1 LIVFNANI
9 WAQLRQAPVV
19 KRLLASIHDVSPKF
33 EGQVDALRDRLM
45 PHVRNRLAML
55 VVPDHW
61 GDAPIRP
68 GSPFARRLRRWSE
81 EGIDMFV
88 HGWFHRDQARH
99 NGFDAWRAKRMTA
112 GEGEFL
118 GLSKD
123 EALARMRRGKALVE
137 DVIGREPAGFIA
149 PAWLYS
155 PGAREALAEA
165 GFHLAESHGRVWA
178 PRQGSRTVARGP
190 VITWASRTRARQ
202 RSSLLAA
209 AVLRHALRPAETVR
223 VAVHPGDT
231 AVPSLLRSIDRCLNV
246 LTREHRPAS
255 YADLL
260 T

>member
-1 LIVFNANI
+1 
-9 WAQLRQAPVV
+9 V

-33 EGQVDALRDRLM
+33 EAEVDALRDRLT
-45 PHVRNRLAML
+45 PHIGTRLAML

-68 GSPFARRLRRWSE
+68 GSPFASRLRRWSE
-81 EGIDMFV
+81 AGVDMFV
-88 HGWFHRDQARH
+88 HGWFHRDESRH
-99 NGFDAWRAKRMTA
+99 RGFDAWRARRMTA

-118 GLSKD
+118 GLTKH
-123 EALARMRRGKALVE
+123 EALARMQRGKALVE
-137 DVIGREPAGFIA
+137 NVTGREPAGFIA

-155 PGAREALAEA
+155 AGALDALADA

-202 RSSLLAA
+202 QSSLLAA
-209 AVLRHALRPAETVR
+209 AVLRHALGPTPTVR
-223 VAVHPGDT
+223 IAVHPGDT
-231 AVPSLLRSIDRCLNV
+231 AVPSLLHSIDESLKV

-255 YADLL
+255 YTDLL
-260 T
+260 D